1 MKFTLTVLTI
11 YVCFGAET
19 AKCQNHT
26 KAMGPFRSE
35 LWQREFRQEEKKR
48 EDAPMSADGEPDNKR
63 ISRSDGLDNV
73 EETAGIRDMELPGQ
87 AVLDDL
93 RNETPIAEWN
103 VDDIA
108 DTEYRSS
115 GGAYRS
121 EATAWQL
128 SRSGADSTAPDATQM
143 SEGPT
148 MTTYLVGF
156 MACIVVCGAMLTGRE

>member
-11 YVCFGAET
+11 CVCFGAET

-26 KAMGPFRSE
+26 KAMDPFRSE
-35 LWQREFRQEEKKR
+35 LWQREFRKEEKKR
-48 EDAPMSADGEPDNKR
+48 EDAAISAAGEPDHKR
-63 ISRSDGLDNV
+63 KSRPDGLDNV
-73 EETAGIRDMELPGQ
+73 ENMAGVRDMELPGQ
-87 AVLDDL
+87 AMLDDL
-93 RNETPIAEWN
+93 RNETPIAEWK
-103 VDDIA
+103 VDDVA
-108 DTEYRSS
+108 NAEYRAS

-128 SRSGADSTAPDATQM
+128 SRSGSDSTTPTATQM